1 LRTLRRELGINQ
13 TQMAGELEVSP
24 SYLNHLERNQRPLT
38 AQMLL
43 RLANTYDID
52 VRDFVSGPETT
63 STGELS
69 GVFADGLVADLGIHR
84 HEIDELIE
92 AHPTIAE
99 AIGRLHRALGELRS
113 LPDALRA
120 ASDGTATAGS
130 PLEWLRDF
138 LQQRRNHLPELDAVA
153 EELAAALPDDP
164 AERQAAI
171 RARLKEKWG
180 IKTLI
185 APPGL
190 LGNATRHY
198 DFHRRR
204 LMIAEALDASG
215 RQFALAYQLSLL
227 AFEQPLAAQ
236 VERAGAPDAATRTLL
251 KIALIDYTAA
261 ALLMPY
267 DRLRAA
273 AEESRYDLPLLMAR
287 FGVSFEQLAHRL
299 TTLGR
304 TTARGIPFFLVKID
318 AAGQVAKRHLGEAYP
333 FARHGGVCP
342 RWRALG
348 AGDGMLAEVVE
359 NPAGERFVTVSRR
372 VNGGIVAIGCEAK
385 HAPQI
390 VHCDGLTGPTTIGPS
405 CPLCDRTDCPDRALP
420 AIGRTVELNQFRR
433 PTTPWSFRRA

>member
-1 LRTLRRELGINQ
+1 
-13 TQMAGELEVSP
+13 
-24 SYLNHLERNQRPLT
+24 
-38 AQMLL
+38 MLL

-52 VRDFVSGPETT
+52 VRTFVSGPETT

-113 LPDALRA
+113 LPDALREA
-120 ASDGTATAGS
+120 NDGAATAGS

-138 LQQRRNHLPELDAVA
+138 LQQRRNHLPELDAAA
-153 EELAAALPDDP
+153 EEMAAALPDDP

-180 IKTLI
+180 IRTLI

-190 LGNATRHY
+190 LGAATRHY

-204 LMIAEALDASG
+204 VMIAETLDAPS
-215 RQFALAYQLSLL
+215 RQFALAYQLCLL
-227 AFEQPLAAQ
+227 EFEEPLNAQ
-236 VERAGAPDAATRTLL
+236 VERACAPDPATRTLL
-251 KIALIDYTAA
+251 KIALVNYSAA

-267 DRLRAA
+267 ERIRAA
-273 AEESRYDLPLLMAR
+273 AEESRHDLPLLIAR

-304 TTARGIPFFLVKID
+304 TGARGLPFFLVKVD
-318 AAGQVAKRHLGEAYP
+318 AAGQVAKRTLGEAYP

-342 RWRALG
+342 RWRGLG
-348 AGDGMLAEVVE
+348 AGDAVLAERVE
-359 NPAGERFVTVSRR
+359 TPAGDCFSTLSRGAK
-372 VNGGIVAIGCEAK
+372 GGIVAIGCDAK
-385 HAPQI
+385 HASQI
-390 VHCDGLTGPTTIGPS
+390 VHCDGLAAVTPIGPA
-405 CPLCDRTDCPDRALP
+405 CPLCDRPDCHDRTLP
-420 AIGRTVELNQFRR
+420 AIGRTVELNQLRR
-433 PTTPWSFRRA
+433 STVPWPFRRA